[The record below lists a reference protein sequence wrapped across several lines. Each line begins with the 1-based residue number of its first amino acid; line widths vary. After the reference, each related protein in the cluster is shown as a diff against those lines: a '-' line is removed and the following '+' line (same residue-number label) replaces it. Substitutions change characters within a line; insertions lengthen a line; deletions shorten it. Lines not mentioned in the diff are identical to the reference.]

1 MSKRRKR
8 AEEDAEERPYI
19 TRTERTRAATA
30 VNKVA
35 VRMAKLPPEELD
47 QLALPENLRD
57 AIDVYQKLKPRGRA
71 RQQRTVCQLLR
82 YADHEVIIPR
92 VEALEA
98 ATKRRK
104 EREG

>member
-47 QLALPENLRD
+47 QLALPRKSARRD
-57 AIDVYQKLKPRGRA
+57 RCLS
-71 RQQRTVCQLLR
+71 
-82 YADHEVIIPR
+82 E
-92 VEALEA
+92 VEASRKGSPA
-98 ATKRRK
+98 AHCLSATATRGSRSHHPA
-104 EREG
+104 R